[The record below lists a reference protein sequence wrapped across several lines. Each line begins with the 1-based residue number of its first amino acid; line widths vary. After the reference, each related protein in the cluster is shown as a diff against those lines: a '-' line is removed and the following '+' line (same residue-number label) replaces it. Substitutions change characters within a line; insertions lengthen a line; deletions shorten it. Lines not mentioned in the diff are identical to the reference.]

1 MGFSDLDFF
10 SAMLLDRDAAIK
22 LLIKYKDNTNGIEIM
37 AEAEI
42 MQKTSNLQLY
52 KQAGN
57 SIVVDVLYYLFKNL
71 FVNKPSIDDL
81 VKQAKLEE
89 QITID
94 AYLGGLA

>member
-22 LLIKYKDNTNGIEIM
+22 LLIKYKDNSNGIEIM

-42 MQKTSNLQLY
+42 MQKTSNSQLY
-52 KQAGN
+52 KQVGN
-57 SIVVDVLYYLFKNL
+57 SIVVDVLYYLFENL
-71 FVNKPSIDDL
+71 FVNRPNIDDL
-81 VKQAKLEE
+81 VKQVKLEN

-94 AYLGGLA
+94 DWLGGLK